1 MDMTPR
7 ILRKYSLVA
16 MAGLFIFLT
25 QTQASD
31 LSRVSGS
38 YRVVEKTALGAQT
51 RVQLQIH
58 LTNHGKGDLHIQGLT
73 LWDFSHPEKG
83 GRQTVAMVVRSGGS
97 ADATQE
103 FIIPHA
109 EYELWNRGT
118 KPRLVLEVQSPGGR
132 TTTEVVRLERDASGR
147 GN

>member
-7 ILRKYSLVA
+7 ILRKCSLVA
-16 MAGLFIFLT
+16 IAGLFILT

-58 LTNHGKGDLHIQGLT
+58 LTNHEKGELHIQRFS

-83 GRQTVAMVVRSGGS
+83 GRQAVSIVVRSGGS
-97 ADATQE
+97 VSATQE
-103 FIIPHA
+103 FILPRA

-118 KPRLVLEVQSPGGR
+118 RPRLVLEIGSPGGR
-132 TTTEVVRLERDASGR
+132 TTTKVVRLERISSGR